1 MEVEHRNIKY
11 PRIEYRTGIMKL
23 ILPVETEPTK
33 LIQKYSKWISAKEK
47 FIKTTSKEA
56 KQLEIK
62 EVPLDNFIRIIKKLV
77 KDYSKELG
85 VVVNRVQFRRLSSK
99 WGSCSINGNLCFNY
113 CLRFIPTRIKKY
125 VVYHEMIHII
135 ERKHNLRFWQM
146 IEEKYPDHAKYEEE
160 LFSYWFLIN
169 KKRGKQNEK

>member
-11 PRIEYRTGIMKL
+11 PRIEYRTGMMKL

-56 KQLEIK
+56 KQLKIK
-62 EVPLDNFIRIIKKLV
+62 EVPLDNFIRSIKKLV

-85 VVVNRVQFRRLSSK
+85 VVVNRVQFRKLSSK
-99 WGSCSINGNLCFNY
+99 WGS
-113 CLRFIPTRIKKY
+113 
-125 VVYHEMIHII
+125 
-135 ERKHNLRFWQM
+135 
-146 IEEKYPDHAKYEEE
+146 
-160 LFSYWFLIN
+160 
-169 KKRGKQNEK
+169 

>member
-11 PRIEYRTGIMKL
+11 PRIEYRTGMMKL
-23 ILPVETEPTK
+23 ILPIGAVPEEI
-33 LIQKYSKWISAKEK
+33 LHKYSKWISAKEI

-56 KQLEIK
+56 KQLKIK
-62 EVPLDNFIRIIKKLV
+62 EVPLDNFIRSIKKLV

-85 VVVNRVQFRRLSSK
+85 VVVNRVQFRKLSSK

-113 CLRFIPTRIKKY
+113 YLRFIPPRIIKY
-125 VVYHEMIHII
+125 VVYHEIIHII

-146 IEEKYPDHAKYEEE
+146 IEEKYPDHSKYEKE

-169 KKRGKQNEK
+169 KKRGKK